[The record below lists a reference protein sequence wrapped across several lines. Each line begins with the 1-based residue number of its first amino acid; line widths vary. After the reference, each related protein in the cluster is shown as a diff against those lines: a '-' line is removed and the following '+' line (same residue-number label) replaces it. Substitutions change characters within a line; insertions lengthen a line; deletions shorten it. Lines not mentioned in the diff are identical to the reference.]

1 MDKLNKRITAIAK
14 LGKYLCEI
22 DLKEKKY
29 KDLLLT
35 INKTYSHNKWFT
47 IDMAK

>member
-22 DLKEKKY
+22 DLKEK
-29 KDLLLT
+29 LF
-35 INKTYSHNKWFT
+35 ININIIFIIYAH
-47 IDMAK
+47 